1 MHELNHLP
9 NLISSNFCFTLC
21 IDLGDKR
28 EKQMLFAI
36 TWLIKS
42 DEKMVVWSTPKVL
55 KDIMKERKE
64 ILGSDC
70 DEKRTEWFY
79 KKCSQQ

>member
-1 MHELNHLP
+1 
-9 NLISSNFCFTLC
+9 
-21 IDLGDKR
+21 
-28 EKQMLFAI
+28 MLFAI